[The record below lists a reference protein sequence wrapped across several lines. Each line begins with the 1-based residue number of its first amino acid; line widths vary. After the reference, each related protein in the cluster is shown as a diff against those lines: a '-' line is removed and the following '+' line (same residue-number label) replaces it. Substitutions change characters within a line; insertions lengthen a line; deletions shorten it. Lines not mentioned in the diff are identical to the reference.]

1 MSRTLTIEI
10 SDPQV
15 RDVIVDALATYVD
28 QLDGRAAV
36 EASVGAERQS
46 ACTMRQWARAKAV
59 LRMMKREG
67 K

>member
-1 MSRTLTIEI
+1 MPKALTIEI

-15 RDVIVDALATYVD
+15 RDVIVDALATYVE
-28 QLDGRAAV
+28 QLDGRA
-36 EASVGAERQS
+36 SIQSSMGAERE
-46 ACTMRQWARAKAV
+46 AGCTYRQWARARAV

>member
-1 MSRTLTIEI
+1 MSKVLTIEI

-28 QLDGRAAV
+28 QLDGRASV
-36 EASVGAERQS
+36 QASMGAERE
-46 ACTMRQWARAKAV
+46 AGCTYRQWARARAV
-59 LRMMKREG
+59 YRMMIREG